1 MSNPL
6 CHFAIHADDCA
17 RAMAFYQAVF
27 GWRFEPWGP
36 PDFWRI
42 HTGQSGVE
50 GAVQKRQ
57 EPLTG
62 TGMRGF
68 ECSISVRDVKSMA
81 ELIVKHGGHVVMPAF
96 LIQGVGTV
104 MKFQDTEGNIASAIQ
119 YLPGVFESM
128 GASR

>member
-1 MSNPL
+1 MPNPV
-6 CHFAIHADDCA
+6 CHFAIHADDCK
-17 RAMAFYQAVF
+17 RAMTFYQSVF
-27 GWRFEPWGP
+27 GWKFQPWGP
-36 PDFWRI
+36 PGFWRI
-42 HTGQSGVE
+42 QTGQSGVE
-50 GAVQKRQ
+50 GALHQRH

-68 ECSISVRDVKSMA
+68 ECSISVSDVKSTS
-81 ELIVKHGGHVVMPAF
+81 ELVTRHGGRVVMPGV

-119 YLPGVFESM
+119 YLPGIRESM

>member
-1 MSNPL
+1 MPNPL
-6 CHFAIHADDCA
+6 CHFAIHADDCK
-17 RAMAFYQAVF
+17 RATAFYQAVF

-36 PDFWRI
+36 PGFWRI
-42 HTGQSGVE
+42 HTGQAGVE
-50 GAVQKRQ
+50 GALHQRH

-68 ECSISVRDVKSMA
+68 ECSISVRDVGA
-81 ELIVKHGGHVVMPAF
+81 VAVVVAKHGGRVVMPAF
-96 LIQGVGTV
+96 LIEGVGTV

-128 GASR
+128 GAGR